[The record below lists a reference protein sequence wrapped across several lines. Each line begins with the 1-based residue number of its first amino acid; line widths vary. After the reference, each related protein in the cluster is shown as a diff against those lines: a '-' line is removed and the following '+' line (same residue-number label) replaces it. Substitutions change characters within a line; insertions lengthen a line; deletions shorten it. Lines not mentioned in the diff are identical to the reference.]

1 MSGMQQHM
9 LPILIIQMLHLQ
21 FQTFGMQ
28 LLMEVHM
35 TQQQAMLGIESN
47 NISIH
52 NRTVSFSSK
61 IHMPSICRLGPLRS
75 SWNNPPNQG
84 GPPPSSY
91 PPPPSSYPPPSSSY
105 PPPSSS
111 YPPPSSS
118 YPPPSGGPSSGAASG
133 VLSRLFGGGGGGGQ

>member
-1 MSGMQQHM
+1 
-9 LPILIIQMLHLQ
+9 
-21 FQTFGMQ
+21 
-28 LLMEVHM
+28 M

-91 PPPPSSYPPPSSSY
+91 PPPSSSY
-105 PPPSSS
+105 PPP
-111 YPPPSSS
+111 PSS

-133 VLSRLFGGGGGGGQ
+133 VLSRLFGGGGGGQ